1 MNKLNV
7 VLDKYHVLLY
17 SSQTAYIYKFVHA
30 GNTQGPIG
38 CACTILALAELW
50 FSNPFHPM
58 VCQLQSKPVKV
69 HNFFDEMLFGYVGL
83 TVCKHILYFHL
94 TIIKWKYDMCLQSVN
109 RYKGRMK
116 GKDFFLLSG
125 SHQLRKVIK
134 LWTFSL
140 REGAAGWVSPTPF
153 HRFKGVFPHY
163 NAVLNTINLTREKR
177 SKQPI

>member
-1 MNKLNV
+1 MLDKFQLESDLWIRFYSCTIMNKLNV

-69 HNFFDEMLFGYVGL
+69 HNFFDELLFGYVGL

-109 RYKGRMK
+109 RYKWRMK

-134 LWTFSL
+134 LWTFAL
-140 REGAAGWVSPTPF
+140 REGAAQPPSTDLRVCSPIIM
-153 HRFKGVFPHY
+153 VF
-163 NAVLNTINLTREKR
+163 
-177 SKQPI
+177 